1 MHSTAVDRLGST
13 ALWLSLLSFG
23 VFFANVVMGGPLRMK
38 PWLGDVA
45 EMLML
50 FAAVVLFVT
59 GTLAREAAA
68 ARRAASSPPA
78 DR

>member
-1 MHSTAVDRLGST
+1 MQTSAVDRLGSA
-13 ALWLSLLSFG
+13 ALALSLLVFG

-45 EMLML
+45 EMLTL

-59 GTLAREAAA
+59 GTLAREAAS
-68 ARRAASSPPA
+68 ARRAASSSPA